1 MSSTADTGDD
11 GHRQFWETYYREAV
25 AKLAQGYPKEQRHI
39 TIEWT
44 DLLRYDIDMAE
55 DYLIAPDT
63 IEQMLRNALEDMP
76 IPAGSSL
83 DGTAIQSD
91 IDIRVVGLNEEDIYT
106 PMEIVRDADSIEQAY
121 VGVRGELAKVTQ
133 PQKEIQRAA
142 FECIRCGAKTIVPQT
157 GSDFQEP
164 HECSGCERQGPF
176 QILPDHEQT
185 EFDHHVRV
193 RTETPP
199 DRRGELQND
208 SIDGDVRGD
217 LVWSGG
223 EDFGLAARSGDSV
236 IVYGT
241 VEKEQIVEGRSKT
254 CHFTEYLDIQAI
266 EFDEDSDD
274 VDIEEHRPRFE
285 QLAER
290 DDAVDVF
297 ADSIAPGLYAT
308 PEWECALEALVA
320 YLFGSPRIDVPE
332 GPTIRGDIHVLIVSD
347 YGMGKSMVNEAVA
360 DFSPNCIKES
370 VTGMSSD
377 VGLLAAAVEDDFGEG
392 SWTLEPGILVR
403 ANGGHV
409 ILDEIDK
416 TDADLE
422 RMNDALEGEQRID
435 VNKAGQSA
443 TFNSRVGL
451 LATGNPVESRFDK
464 STPISQQLGIDQSLL
479 SRFDAIVTM
488 EDTAN
493 REKDSRI
500 AETQAMSYVEAQ
512 EYEFG
517 DREEFDHLNRV
528 VDPDVGR
535 AWIAEARRNVAPKL
549 SRSHVDTIRD
559 WYADEIRTLNEQFD
573 NGDQGGDMPVP
584 ASARSVMDTIRFAV
598 AFARV
603 HLRDEVADADVERA
617 MELTETLV
625 GQTFD
630 GSTGQFQSER
640 TKGGSQDDRINTVK
654 KVIRDLEGADG
665 ADLDDIISEAQD
677 RGNLPP
683 TKTEDYISQ
692 LKTQGEAYEPQEN
705 KLRLS

>member
-1 MSSTADTGDD
+1 MSSTADRADD
-11 GHRQFWETYYREAV
+11 GHRQFWETYYREGV
-25 AKLAQGYPKEQRHI
+25 AKLAQAYPKEQRHI

-91 IDIRVVGLNEEDIYT
+91 IEIRVVGLNEEDIYT

-157 GSDFQEP
+157 ASDFQEP

-290 DDAVDVF
+290 EDAVDVF

-517 DREEFDHLNRV
+517 DRDEFDHLDRV

-549 SRSHVDTIRD
+549 PREHVDRIRD
-559 WYADEIRTLNEQFD
+559 WYADEIRTLNKKFD

-654 KVIRDLEGADG
+654 TIISELEGEQP
-665 ADLDDIISEAQD
+665 ADLDDVNSEAQD
-677 RGNLPP
+677 RANLSP

-692 LKTQGEAYEPQEN
+692 LKTKGEAYEPQEN

>member
-1 MSSTADTGDD
+1 MSSFSD
-11 GHRQFWETYYREAV
+11 QFW
-25 AKLAQGYPKEQRHI
+25 
-39 TIEWT
+39 
-44 DLLRYDIDMAE
+44 
-55 DYLIAPDT
+55 
-63 IEQMLRNALEDMP
+63 
-76 IPAGSSL
+76 
-83 DGTAIQSD
+83 TA
-91 IDIRVVGLNEEDIYT
+91 T
-106 PMEIVRDADSIEQAY
+106 
-121 VGVRGELAKVTQ
+121 
-133 PQKEIQRAA
+133 
-142 FECIRCGAKTIVPQT
+142 
-157 GSDFQEP
+157 
-164 HECSGCERQGPF
+164 
-176 QILPDHEQT
+176 
-185 EFDHHVRV
+185 
-193 RTETPP
+193 
-199 DRRGELQND
+199 
-208 SIDGDVRGD
+208 
-217 LVWSGG
+217 
-223 EDFGLAARSGDSV
+223 
-236 IVYGT
+236 
-241 VEKEQIVEGRSKT
+241 
-254 CHFTEYLDIQAI
+254 
-266 EFDEDSDD
+266 FDEDSDD

-290 DDAVDVF
+290 DDAVDIF

-360 DFSPNCIKES
+360 DFSPDCIKES

-377 VGLLAAAVEDDFGEG
+377 VGLLAAAVEDDFGDG
-392 SWTLEPGILVR
+392 QWTLEPGILVR

-488 EDTAN
+488 EDSAN

-517 DREEFDHLNRV
+517 DRDEFDHLDRV
-528 VDPDVGR
+528 VEPDVGR
-535 AWIAEARRNVAPKL
+535 AWIAEARRNVTPTLA
-549 SRSHVDTIRD
+549 REHVETIRD
-559 WYADEIRTLNEQFD
+559 WYADEIRTLNEQFND
-573 NGDQGGDMPVP
+573 DGGGDMPVP

-603 HLRDEVADADVERA
+603 NLRDEVAQADVERA

-640 TKGGSQDDRINTVK
+640 TKGGSQDDRISQVK
-654 KVIRDLEGADG
+654 AIVRDLEGEHAADI
-665 ADLDDIISEAQD
+665 DDVLTEAQE
-677 RGNLPP
+677 RINLSVS
-683 TKTEDYISQ
+683 KTEDYVDQ
-692 LKTQGEAYEPQEN
+692 LKTKGKLYEPGEGE
-705 KLRLS
+705 LRTT

>member
-1 MSSTADTGDD
+1 MSTTGTTDD
-11 GHRQFWETYYREAV
+11 GHRSFWETYYGEQV
-25 AKLAQGYPKEQRHI
+25 AELAQQYPGDKRHL
-39 TIEWT
+39 TIEWG
-44 DLLRYDIDMAE
+44 DLLRYDVDLAE
-55 DYLIAPDT
+55 DYLKAPDT
-63 IEQMLRNALEDMP
+63 IDQMLRNALEDMP
-76 IPAGSSL
+76 IPAGSKL
-83 DGTAIQSD
+83 DGAAIQSD
-91 IDIRVVGLNEEDIYT
+91 IDIRVVGLNDEDIYT
-106 PMEIVRDADSIEQAY
+106 PMEVIRDADSIDQEY
-121 VGVRGELAKVTQ
+121 IGVKGELAKVTQ
-133 PQKEIQRAA
+133 PQKEAQQVA
-142 FECIRCGAKTIVPQT
+142 FECVRCGTNTIVPQT
-157 GSDFQEP
+157 GDDFQEP

-176 QILPDHEQT
+176 QVLPDHEQT
-185 EFDHHVRV
+185 VFNHHVRV

-241 VEKEQIVEGRSKT
+241 VEKQQITEGRSKT
-254 CHFTEYLDIQAI
+254 CHFEEYLDIQAI

-360 DFSPNCIKES
+360 DFSPDCIKES

-377 VGLLAAAVEDDFGEG
+377 VGLLAAAVEDDFGDG
-392 SWTLEPGILVR
+392 QWTLEPGILVR

-488 EDTAN
+488 EDSAN

-517 DREEFDHLNRV
+517 DRDEFEHLDRV

-535 AWIAEARRNVAPKL
+535 AWIAEARQAVHPKL
-549 SRSHVDTIRD
+549 TREHVETIRD
-559 WYADEIRTLNEQFD
+559 WYADEIRTLNEQF
-573 NGDQGGDMPVP
+573 NGDGGGDMPVP

-603 HLRDEVADADVERA
+603 HLRDEVTDADVERA
-617 MELTETLV
+617 MDLTETLV

-640 TKGGSQDDRINTVK
+640 TKGGSQDERISQVK
-654 KVIRDLEGADG
+654 AIVRDLEGEHPADI
-665 ADLDDIISEAQD
+665 DDVLTEAQE
-677 RGNLPP
+677 RINLSVS
-683 TKTEDYISQ
+683 KTEDYVDQ
-692 LKTQGEAYEPQEN
+692 LKTKGKLYEPGEGE
-705 KLRLS
+705 LRTT